1 MSTVKVDTISEY
13 TSATGVTIDGVL
25 CKDSAV
31 TALKTITVI
40 PGDGTIS
47 VAPGVIVLTKGSA
60 AAIVL
65 PAPTAAQAGTLITI
79 TNGSAFAHVITG
91 TDLIHDGVTGGAKD
105 KITLGAYIGASATLL
120 AYNELW
126 HVISLQVAPV
136 TAN

>member
-1 MSTVKVDTISEY
+1 MATVKVDTISEY

-40 PGDGTIS
+40 SGDGTIS

-65 PAPTAAQAGTLITI
+65 PAPTAAQAGTVMIITS
-79 TNGSAFAHVITG
+79 GSAYAHVITG

-105 KITLGAYIGASATLL
+105 KITLGAFVGASATLL
-120 AYNELW
+120 AYNLLW